1 MGMFFSG
8 PSVTCKVMLAEPELI
23 NLIHLVDPIIDKN
36 KLIQL
41 QFQFFNSPPG
51 RSGLFKR

>member
-23 NLIHLVDPIIDKN
+23 NLIHLVDPIIDEN